1 MAEHTRS
8 TAIHWV
14 ATAAGLGAVVAAA
27 LAVAPADAGTL
38 TADGPHS
45 VPAAQ
50 APNPVGF
57 ALPLACDGLP
67 ERISQRFSAD
77 TTGHGNIVTVV
88 AARCAAPNGTPP
100 DGLYVLAFGP
110 DGRPRIAATLIKP
123 SQNLTVRS
131 AAIRADGSIHATV
144 DGYSSEDV
152 PRCCAD
158 LHDADTWTL
167 RDGAYVLTAG
177 TPLAQT

>member
-8 TAIHWV
+8 TAIHWI
-14 ATAAGLGAVVAAA
+14 ATAAALGGVVAAA
-27 LAVAPADAGTL
+27 VAVSPADAGTV

-50 APNPVGF
+50 APNPAGI
-57 ALPLACDGLP
+57 ALPLDCDGLP
-67 ERISQRFSAD
+67 DRITQRFSAD
-77 TTGHGNIVTVV
+77 TTGHGTVVTVV

-100 DGLYVLAFGP
+100 DGLYVLGFGP
-110 DGRPRIAATLIKP
+110 DGRPRITATLIRP
-123 SQNLTVRS
+123 TQNLTVRS
-131 AAIRADGSIHATV
+131 AGIRADGSIHATV

-158 LHDADTWTL
+158 LHDTDTWTL
-167 RDGAYVLTAG
+167 RDGGYVLTAS

>member
-1 MAEHTRS
+1 VAEHSRS
-8 TAIHWV
+8 TAIHWIG
-14 ATAAGLGAVVAAA
+14 TAAALGAVVAAA
-27 LAVAPADAGTL
+27 VAVSPANAGTL

-50 APNPVGF
+50 APDPVGF
-57 ALPLACDGLP
+57 LLPLACDGLP
-67 ERISQRFSAD
+67 ERITQRFSAD
-77 TTGHGNIVTVV
+77 TTGHGNVVTVV

-110 DGRPRIAATLIKP
+110 DGKPRIAATLIAP
-123 SQNLTVRS
+123 TQNLTVRT
-131 AAIRADGSIHATV
+131 AGIRGDGSIHATV

-158 LHDADTWTL
+158 LHEAESWTPQ
-167 RDGAYVLTAG
+167 GSGYVLSG
-177 TPLAQT
+177 NTPLSQT

>member
-1 MAEHTRS
+1 VAEHSRS
-8 TAIHWV
+8 TAIHWI
-14 ATAAGLGAVVAAA
+14 ATAAVVGGVVAGA

-38 TADGPHS
+38 TANGPHS

-50 APNPVGF
+50 APNPAGL

-67 ERISQRFSAD
+67 DRITQRFSAD
-77 TTGHGNIVTVV
+77 TTGRGDIVTVV

-100 DGLYVLAFGP
+100 DGLFVLRFGP
-110 DGRPRIAATLIKP
+110 DGKARIAATLIKP
-123 SQNLTVRS
+123 SQNLTVRT
-131 AAIRADGSIHATV
+131 AAIRADGSIHADV
-144 DGYSSEDV
+144 DGYSSADV

-167 RDGAYVLTAG
+167 HDGAYTLAAS